1 MGMVELIFRF
11 MQQNA
16 DDRKGL
22 GGALGALLCLEAM
35 QTPGEGIDFF
45 ADTCG
50 MQCVLCAAVK
60 CAFREDHVRAIRLV
74 DYLQD
79 KSRATTARLLELN
92 MVRFVLYVMQCDP
105 CESVMQTVSSVLDRL
120 SSHPIFESQLLA
132 SAVPQKVLDMI
143 RVFPDN
149 QKLQRHARRMKARFH
164 RRDKLAAA

>member
-50 MQCVLCAAVK
+50 MQCVLGAAVK
-60 CAFREDHVRAIRLV
+60 CAFREDHVQAIRLV
-74 DYLQD
+74 DYLQE
-79 KSRATTARLLELN
+79 KSRATTASLLELN